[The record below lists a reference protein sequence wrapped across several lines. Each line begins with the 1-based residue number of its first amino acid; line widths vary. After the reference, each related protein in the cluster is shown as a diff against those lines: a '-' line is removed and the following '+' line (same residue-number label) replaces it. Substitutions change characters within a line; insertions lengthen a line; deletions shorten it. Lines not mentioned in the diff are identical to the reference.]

1 MIHISLLSLTVFN
14 LIIFISLVGYGK
26 FLSKIFFVNSNIL
39 RDYFSILFYFGLIF
53 IGSIG
58 IILNFFLPLK
68 DFVSIISISTGL
80 ILYLFFRDENFNFKK
95 EIFPFII
102 ILLISVLF
110 CYFSVVN
117 DDYDYHFNT
126 IENFK
131 ELILINNLL
140 FHPGGGA
147 RVSYNSHWLMLNAM
161 MYLSFLPVTLY
172 SISSLIF
179 ASTLFDF
186 FKSLKRNLLKKNN
199 LAVVYGT
206 FVLLFLIGV
215 LNSYKEYGTDFPGQ
229 LIIATIILIFFEYYK
244 DFLKYKYN
252 FKVKIYITLLLL
264 SLLAFSIKISNVFII
279 FLLFIIFLKLENKI
293 KIFTLSIISSLPFCL
308 WLIQNFVISKC
319 LLWPIHLTC
328 FENVDFAKNEKFII
342 EATAKGVIEGFGEP
356 RELINNF
363 NWIPIW
369 MNDHFYKIVETYG
382 LYSLLL
388 AIPLIIFRLKKNT
401 STENNLNQYIDFFK
415 NKIFLIFAI
424 LSLFC
429 STISFLQAP
438 VHRFAI
444 IYNLNFI
451 LIIFIPFWIRLL
463 IIDYKFYL
471 RSIKIL
477 FFIAVIFFSIEM
489 FSKYNKYVSRHGY
502 IWPMLKGE
510 FYMKKLFLI
519 KLIKRD

>member
-1 MIHISLLSLTVFN
+1 MIQISLLNLIVLN
-14 LIIFISLVGYGK
+14 LIIFISLIGYGR
-26 FLSKIFFVNSNIL
+26 LLAKILLVNSNIL
-39 RDYFSILFYFGLIF
+39 RDYFSLLFYFGLIF

-58 IILNFFLPLK
+58 IILNFFLPLN
-68 DFVSIISISTGL
+68 DIVSIISISIGL
-80 ILYLFFRDENFNFKK
+80 ILFLFFRNENFIFKK
-95 EIFPFII
+95 EILTFII
-102 ILLISVLF
+102 IISISVLF

-147 RVSYNSHWLMLNAM
+147 RVSYNSHWLMLNAIT
-161 MYLSFLPVTLY
+161 YLSFLPVTLY

-186 FKSLKRNLLKKNN
+186 FKSLQRNLLKKNN

-206 FVLLFLIGV
+206 LVLLFLIGV

-244 DFLKYKYN
+244 DFLENKEN
-252 FKVKIYITLLLL
+252 FKINIYITLLLL

-279 FLLFIIFLKLENKI
+279 FLLFVIFLKLKI
-293 KIFTLSIISSLPFCL
+293 KIKVFTLSIISLLPLCL
-308 WLIQNFVISKC
+308 WLFQNFVISKC

-328 FENVDFAKNEKFII
+328 FENVDFAIKEKFII

-356 RELINNF
+356 TELISNF

-382 LYSLLL
+382 FYSLLL

-401 STENNLNQYIDFFK
+401 SIENNLNKYIYFFK
-415 NKIFLIFAI
+415 NKSFLIFSI

-429 STISFLQAP
+429 STIWFLQAP

-471 RSIKIL
+471 KSIKIL
-477 FFIAVIFFSIEM
+477 FSIAVIFFSIEM

-502 IWPMLKGE
+502 IWPNVKEGILYEK
-510 FYMKKLFLI
+510 I
-519 KLIKRD
+519 VPN